1 MNMTPYTYGVI
12 RYCHDPATGEMLNIG
27 VILCAP
33 AAKVIEAR
41 VEYRYERLSAAF
53 VDFDGEHYRR
63 TLQRFTQ
70 VLDVLRERLSA
81 NTLFDLWDV
90 SSNAQ
95 SIVKQIWPDMD
106 LSFQISEVMAGI
118 SDDLSETIE
127 SLFHRM
133 VTSNYQRVAQEK
145 RTDDEV
151 WSVYQKPLV
160 RRHVTSNLR
169 STVLTT
175 PEVDVK
181 FAHAFRN
188 EKWHVLQPMSMDYVE
203 DRSIQNKAARW
214 LGNGVALE
222 ESSELG
228 TLYLLLGPP
237 LLEVH
242 RAAYI
247 KAKNL
252 LHKMRINHRLIEED
266 EAEDFADHISAYM
279 REHGIG
285 EDE

>member
-1 MNMTPYTYGVI
+1 
-12 RYCHDPATGEMLNIG
+12 MLNIG

-33 AAKVIEAR
+33 AARVIEAR
-41 VEYRYERLSAAF
+41 LEYRYERLSDAF
-53 VDFDGEHYRR
+53 VDFDGDHYRR
-63 TLQRFTQ
+63 TLHQFTQ

-81 NTLFDLWDV
+81 TTLFDLWDI

-95 SIVKQIWPDMD
+95 SIAKQIWPDMD
-106 LSFQISEVMAGI
+106 LSFQIGEVMAGI
-118 SDDLSETIE
+118 SDDLSDTIE

-133 VTSNYQRVAQEK
+133 VTSQYQRVTQEK

-151 WSVYQKPLV
+151 WSVYHKPLV
-160 RRHVTSNLR
+160 RRHVASNLR
-169 STVLTT
+169 PTVLTT

-188 EKWHVLQPMSMDYVE
+188 EKWHVLQPLSMDLKKRE
-203 DRSIQNKAARW
+203 NIQNKATRW
-214 LGNGVALE
+214 LGNAWALE
-222 ESSELG
+222 ASAELG
-228 TLYLLLGPP
+228 TLYVLLGPP
-237 LLEVH
+237 SIETN
-242 RAAYI
+242 RSTYI

-252 LHKMRINHRLIEED
+252 LHKMPVTHQLIEED

-285 EDE
+285 EVE

>member
-1 MNMTPYTYGVI
+1 MNTTPYTYSVI
-12 RYCHDPATGEMLNIG
+12 RYLHDPATGEMLNIG
-27 VILCAP
+27 VILNAP
-33 AAKVIEAR
+33 AARVIEAR
-41 VEYRYERLSAAF
+41 LEYRYERLSAAF

-63 TLQRFTQ
+63 TLQQFTQ
-70 VLDVLRERLSA
+70 VLDVLRERLSTS
-81 NTLFDLWDV
+81 TLFDLWDI

-95 SIVKQIWPDMD
+95 SIAKQIWPDMD
-106 LSFQISEVMAGI
+106 LSFQIGDVMAGI
-118 SDDLSETIE
+118 SDDLSDTIE

-133 VTSNYQRVAQEK
+133 VTSQYQRVTQEK

-160 RRHVTSNLR
+160 RRHVASNLR
-169 STVLTT
+169 PTVLTT

-188 EKWHVLQPMSMDYVE
+188 EKWHVLQPLSMDLKKRE
-203 DRSIQNKAARW
+203 NIQNKAMRW
-214 LGNGVALE
+214 LGSAVALE
-222 ESSELG
+222 ANAELG
-228 TLYLLLGPP
+228 TLYVLLGPP
-237 LLEVH
+237 SIETN
-242 RAAYI
+242 RSAYI

-252 LHKMRINHRLIEED
+252 LHKMPIDHRLIEED

-285 EDE
+285 ESE